1 MKKTQHKIP
10 SSLFK
15 TRVENAVKE
24 HLKVQV
30 ISPDQHDALRSEL
43 NKATGQIDNL
53 TLEVAGYKQQI
64 SEQAKRHQTRVSELK
79 DKIEQQARQLV
90 PVLGVSSHVENHSWL
105 VRNWQ
110 TFWKWLSTWAFAAIA
125 YVSVYGVPQE
135 ILMLVPE
142 VSQSKVTA
150 ALALIGFIGRFIN
163 QSKPKPLPPVQ
174 GDADV

>member
-15 TRVENAVKE
+15 TRVDNAVKE

-53 TLEVAGYKQQI
+53 TLEVAASKQQL
-64 SEQAKRHQTRVSELK
+64 SEQAKRHQARVTELK
-79 DKIEQQARQLV
+79 DHIERQAQQILPVITSVEASIHSGLLV
-90 PVLGVSSHVENHSWL
+90 N
-105 VRNWQ
+105 NWKSG
-110 TFWKWLSTWAFAAIA
+110 WKWLSNWMFILIG
-125 YVSVYGVPQE
+125 YISVYGIPPE
-135 ILMLVPE
+135 IVSLIPE
-142 VSQSKVTA
+142 ASQGKVTTI
-150 ALALIGFIGRFIN
+150 LAIIGFLTRFIN
-163 QSKPKPLPPVQ
+163 QSKPKPLMPVQ

>member
-10 SSLFK
+10 RSLMT
-15 TRVENAVKE
+15 TRIEKE
-24 HLKVQV
+24 VQERLKDQV
-30 ISPDQHDALRSEL
+30 IRPEQHAALRSDL
-43 NKATGQIDNL
+43 SKATSQIDNL
-53 TLEVAGYKQQI
+53 TLEVAESKQQL
-64 SEQAKRHQTRVSELK
+64 SEQAKRHQARVTELK
-79 DKIEQQARQLV
+79 DKIEQQAKQLV
-90 PVLGVSSHVENHSWL
+90 PMLGVSSYVENHGLL

-110 TFWKWLSTWAFAAIA
+110 TFWKWLSTWAFLVIG

-142 VSQSKVTA
+142 ASQSKVTA
-150 ALALIGFIGRFIN
+150 VLALIGFVGRLIN

>member
-64 SEQAKRHQTRVSELK
+64 SEQAKRHQTCVTELK
-79 DKIEQQARQLV
+79 DKIEQQAKQLV
-90 PVLGVSSHVENHSWL
+90 PILGVSSYGENHNIL

-110 TFWKWLSTWAFAAIA
+110 TAWKWISTWALGLIGYIAIF
-125 YVSVYGVPQE
+125 GIPQE
-135 ILMLVPE
+135 VISLFPE
-142 VSQSKVTA
+142 AYQMKIIGVI
-150 ALALIGFIGRFIN
+150 ALIGFVGRFVN
-163 QSKPKPLPPVQ
+163 QSKPKPLPPVTE
-174 GDADV
+174 DL

>member
-10 SSLFK
+10 RSLTT
-15 TRVENAVKE
+15 TRIEKE
-24 HLKVQV
+24 VQKRLKDQV
-30 ISPDQHDALRSEL
+30 IRPEQHAALRSDL
-43 NKATGQIDNL
+43 SKATSEIDDL
-53 TLEVAGYKQQI
+53 TLKLAQVKEEK
-64 SEQAKRHQTRVSELK
+64 SDQAKRHQALVTELK
-79 DKIEQQARQLV
+79 DKIEQQAKQFV
-90 PVLGVSSHVENHSWL
+90 PMLGVSCYVENHGLL

-110 TFWKWLSTWAFAAIA
+110 TFWKWLSTWAFLVIG

-142 VSQSKVTA
+142 ANQSKVTA